1 MSKSERLF
9 GLIGF
14 PLGHSFSKQ
23 YFTEKFERE
32 GLENCRYELLPL
44 PTLDGLFRL
53 LDKNPGLEGFNVTVP
68 HKINIFVLL
77 AEIDEV
83 GRAAGAVN
91 TVLIRDR
98 CLRGYN
104 TDAWGFRQSLEGFI
118 PRGFSSRAL
127 VLGNGGSSRAVQFV
141 LRQMGLECTVVSRT
155 PVEGMKTYAD
165 LDRQVMETHRLI
177 IQTTPLGMS
186 PQTESCAPIPYHFL
200 NGNHYLYDL
209 VYNPA
214 ETLFLER
221 GRTRGC
227 AVKNGLEM
235 LYLQAEK
242 SWEIWNS

>member
-9 GLIGF
+9 GLIGY
-14 PLGHSFSKQ
+14 PLGHSFSRL

-32 GLENCRYELLPL
+32 GLGHCRYELFPL
-44 PTLDGLFRL
+44 PTLDGLPRL
-53 LDKNPGLEGFNVTVP
+53 LDKNPGLEGFNVTIP

-83 GRAAGAVN
+83 SRAVGAVN
-91 TVLIRDR
+91 TVLVRDG

-104 TDAWGFRQSLEGFI
+104 TDAWGFRQSLEEFI
-118 PRGFSSRAL
+118 PKRFSSRAL

-141 LRQMGLECTVVSRT
+141 LRQMGLEFTVVSRT
-155 PVEGMKTYAD
+155 PSGSMIGYAD
-165 LDRQVMETHRLI
+165 LDGKRMETHRLI

-186 PQTESCAPIPYHFL
+186 PKTGSCAPIPYHFL